1 MKAIIARRA
10 ALVAAIGISIPV
22 VRTVYAGV
30 LGGCATEWT
39 QLANNLQLVSSYI
52 RLGEQ
57 LQQQIKMVLD
67 MTKNSQI
74 LPSQVFG
81 SISTDI
87 ARLASIVQG
96 GQALAYSMANLDAE
110 FRTRFRGY
118 GYNSRAWYTDYR
130 TWSQT
135 SLDTTLG
142 TLRAAGLKGQQLQ
155 SEQAVL
161 DRLRIMAQS
170 SDGRMQALQVANQI
184 AEQQVQQTMKLR
196 QLMLADLQSK
206 QAFQAAQ
213 MQRQAA
219 TEAASEQFFTFG
231 GRTGDGRGYQAG
243 Q

>member
-1 MKAIIARRA
+1 MKASIARRA
-10 ALVAAIGISIPV
+10 AVIAVIGITIPV
-22 VRTVYAGV
+22 VRTVHAGV
-30 LGGCATEWT
+30 LGGLATEWT

-57 LQQQIKMVLD
+57 LQQQIRMVMD

-81 SISTDI
+81 SVSSDI

-96 GQALAYSMANLDAE
+96 GRALAYSMANLDAE
-110 FRTRFRGY
+110 FRTRFRGW
-118 GYNSRAWYTDYR
+118 GYSSRTWYSDYR
-130 TWSQT
+130 NWSQT

-142 TLRAAGLKGQQLQ
+142 TLRAAGLQGQQLQ

-161 DRLRIMAQS
+161 DRLRVMAQT